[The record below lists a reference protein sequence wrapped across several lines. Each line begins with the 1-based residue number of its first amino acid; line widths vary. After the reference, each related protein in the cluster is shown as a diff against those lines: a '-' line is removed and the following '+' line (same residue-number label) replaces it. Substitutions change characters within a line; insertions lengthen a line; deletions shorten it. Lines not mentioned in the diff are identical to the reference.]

1 MSSCRGK
8 TALVTIYTARLLN
21 DLVLMVA
28 KKLEDAESFAKHRHA
43 HQIRKDGK
51 TLYWVHL
58 QQVVNH
64 LKEIGINNDDILCAG
79 WLHDTIEDT
88 NTDFDDINENFGT
101 KVAEIVAELT
111 KNKRMPRKERE
122 TEYVT
127 QLRNSS
133 WQAQIIKLCDILA
146 NLADLPSSLELGEK
160 KSDQVSNK
168 LEYFDAIRNGLAK
181 NREKFPNLDAVMK
194 RLNEILKEYGKPP
207 ISV

>member
-1 MSSCRGK
+1 M
-8 TALVTIYTARLLN
+8 VT
-21 DLVLMVA
+21 
-28 KKLEDAESFAKHRHA
+28 KKLEDAESFAKHRHS

-64 LKEIGINNDDILCAG
+64 LQEIGIENDDILCAG

-88 NTDFDDINENFGT
+88 NTDFDDIHEKFGS

-111 KNKRMPRKERE
+111 KNKRLPRKERE
-122 TEYVT
+122 AEYVK
-127 QLRNSS
+127 QLSNSS

-160 KSDQVSNK
+160 KTDQVSNK

-181 NREKFPNLDAVMK
+181 NSDKFPKLDAVLK
-194 RLNEILKEYGKPP
+194 RLNDILKEYDRPP
-207 ISV
+207 VRV

>member
-1 MSSCRGK
+1 
-8 TALVTIYTARLLN
+8 
-21 DLVLMVA
+21 MVA
-28 KKLEDAESFAKHRHA
+28 KKLEDAESFAKHRHV

-88 NTDFDDINENFGT
+88 NTDFDDIDEKFGT

-111 KNKRMPRKERE
+111 KNKRLPRMERE
-122 TEYVT
+122 AEYVM

-168 LEYFDAIRNGLAK
+168 LEYFDAIRSGLAK

-194 RLNEILKEYGKPP
+194 RLNEILKEYCKPP
-207 ISV
+207 LRV